1 MPIPSL
7 VAKELPIPMLIMA
20 FFEAKNMDMPRK
32 IRFRPRKAKS
42 VPLKVDKSCR
52 AGRTYED
59 FCKFRQEHPSL
70 PLVELDSV
78 EGVKGG
84 AVLLTIH
91 FVLQKL
97 QLAFLRESNS
107 SKSVT
112 KIFHTLYDS
121 LGKDLYMKLFP
132 ILLADNGSEFSNA
145 KALEFDANGTQIS
158 HVFYCHSS
166 APHEKGACEVN
177 HEFIR
182 RIIPKGTD
190 IGKYTQTEIDR
201 MMSHINSYRRTTL
214 GDKSPYQ
221 LFEFYFGRETLDIF
235 RLQPLFPDDIILT
248 PALFHGA
255 GTESGN
261 STLDASASGQSLTE

>member
-1 MPIPSL
+1 
-7 VAKELPIPMLIMA
+7 
-20 FFEAKNMDMPRK
+20 MDMPRK

-132 ILLADNGSEFSNA
+132 ILLADNGSEFSNP

-158 HVFYCHSS
+158 HVFYCHAS
-166 APHEKGACEVN
+166 APHE
-177 HEFIR
+177 
-182 RIIPKGTD
+182 
-190 IGKYTQTEIDR
+190 
-201 MMSHINSYRRTTL
+201 
-214 GDKSPYQ
+214 
-221 LFEFYFGRETLDIF
+221 RE
-235 RLQPLFPDDIILT
+235 PVK
-248 PALFHGA
+248 
-255 GTESGN
+255 
-261 STLDASASGQSLTE
+261 